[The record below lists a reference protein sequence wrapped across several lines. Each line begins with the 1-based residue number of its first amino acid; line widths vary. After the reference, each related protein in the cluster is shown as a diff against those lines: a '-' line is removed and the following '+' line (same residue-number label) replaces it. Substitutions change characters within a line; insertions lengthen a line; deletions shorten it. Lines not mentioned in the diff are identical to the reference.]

1 MKHLRIFGEIGV
13 TARLDRKMSGKLDD
27 KGNVCMMVGYAENH
41 AGDVYRMLNL
51 KTKKICL
58 SRDIG

>member
-1 MKHLRIFGEIGV
+1 MFGKIGV
-13 TARLDRKMSGKLDD
+13 TARLDRKLSGKLEE

-51 KTKKICL
+51 KTKQVCM
-58 SRDIG
+58 SCDVC